1 MSMLAVEGL
10 TSRMGGLAAVCNK
23 IEGKIS

>member
-1 MSMLAVEGL
+1 MSMLDVQGL